1 MRTTTSLVA
10 MLALCLAASTKAQ
23 TSISSP
29 ALAEITV
36 SNAAPRWI
44 RGTAIELMVLKEV
57 NSRTAK
63 AGDSVILRVNA
74 PVKIGG
80 VIVIPVGAAARA
92 EVIAVS
98 GTSAAGGKGQLS
110 LRLSSVETQ
119 WGPVRLAGTKGTQG
133 ASNTGGVVLGVLGF
147 GLAGLLTKGGNAT
160 FKGGEIITGF
170 IDEGVDPI
178 GEPLQVPTSNP
189 PPLSN

>member
-10 MLALCLAASTKAQ
+10 MLALCITGSAKAQ
-23 TSISSP
+23 TGLSSP
-29 ALAEITV
+29 APADVTAA
-36 SNAAPRWI
+36 NAPPRWI

-80 VIVIPVGAAARA
+80 VIVIPVGAAAHA

-98 GTSAAGGKGQLS
+98 GTSAAGGKGQIS
-110 LRLSSVETQ
+110 LRLSSAETQ
-119 WGPVRLAGTKGTQG
+119 LGLSQ
-133 ASNTGGVVLGVLGF
+133 ASWNQRNPRCEQHGRRRSGCAWLWLGWSP
-147 GLAGLLTKGGNAT
+147 
-160 FKGGEIITGF
+160 
-170 IDEGVDPI
+170 D
-178 GEPLQVPTSNP
+178 
-189 PPLSN
+189 